1 MNINDVYKQLTNVNI
16 EEQKRLWDER
26 GKGYYGEFMV
36 FCELYKKL
44 VGNCKILMNL
54 NIPTTNQNKTT
65 EIDLLL
71 IHETGIYV
79 FEVKHYKGT
88 IYGDDKGQ
96 VWTQYFRTVK
106 NETFRNPMLQ
116 NEYHINALN
125 YIFNDIPI
133 KSVIVFTN
141 HNCNLKVKNSNQN
154 ISLCTFYNMNENLE
168 NMFNNSSALLSM
180 EQIDDIFER
189 LSEYSQMKETVL
201 YDGKEKSFNDWLKP
215 ILLNLEEEK
224 INYETQTKKN
234 IKTLKVG
241 ITVNILI
248 VIFISISILLFIN
261 NIKTDYNQNLAVAK
275 ENYDTELEKF
285 KQNFKHIDEIDNE
298 YITAINEYF
307 GVSNMSLNI
316 LSSNSVT
323 FSATISTK
331 NDTYGMALTEN
342 SKYIV
347 MTDNG
352 KVYEYDVFGEKLN
365 YNRYY
370 NEIGKGIRESG
381 NLAKTQFYG
390 VSKNEIDYI
399 KITNIELFKLDI
411 NKTRI
416 KGELELELYSK

>member
-1 MNINDVYKQLTNVNI
+1 MNINDVYKQLTNVDI

-106 NETFRNPMLQ
+106 NKTFRNPMLQ

-141 HNCNLKVKNSNQN
+141 HDCNLKVKNSNPN
-154 ISLCTFYNMNENLE
+154 INLCTLYNINENLK
-168 NMFNNSSALLSM
+168 NMFNKSSPLLSM

-189 LSEYSQMKETVL
+189 LSEYSQMQETVL
-201 YDGKEKSFNDWLKP
+201 YDGEEKSFSDWLKP

-224 INYETQTKKN
+224 INYETQTKKK
-234 IKTLKVG
+234 IKALKVG
-241 ITVNILI
+241 IVVNIFI

-261 NIKTDYNQNLAVAK
+261 SIKSDYNQNLAVAK

-307 GVSNMSLNI
+307 GVSNISLNI
-316 LSSNSVT
+316 LSTNSVT

-331 NDTYGMALTEN
+331 NDTYGMALAEN

-390 VSKNEIDYI
+390 VSKNEINFI

-416 KGELELELYSK
+416 KDDLELELYSK